1 MAQGGGGAAA
11 GAGGAVA
18 GGGGGGGS
26 KILDILKS
34 VGIPIGLGALASGS
48 PLAAMGVRTGLGAF
62 SMFSENRRQ
71 KKLSELMAEYYGG
84 QAGEKVETPS
94 NIGDPAFGAAAPG
107 KFGLGTDMM
116 FKEGRETPSPLGLGG
131 GGRGLAETFDKPEP
145 SMTDSALSSNKISE
159 LLSQKAAPAEKAPMG
174 RDEFFARMAAS
185 GGMTPMQIE
194 SLKAREEDRATAT
207 ERYETGQETGRERY
221 EDTIEFR
228 EGQVGRS
235 EESLGF
241 SRRAADRA
249 DESLDLQKSAAD
261 RAVDREAR
269 ITANSAADNARA
281 ERAGEMA
288 EERFEMV
295 KAQYET
301 SKHLDVKEVASL
313 LNAVNSSLG
322 DMELQLKFADEGQKI
337 ALEEKTTSFRAMQ
350 ATLMS
355 MLEQGV
361 QGAQGGVAPAL
372 MPSHEGGGAPA
383 GTSGRRRFN
392 SATGTWEQGP

>member
-1 MAQGGGGAAA
+1 MAQGGGGAAG
-11 GAGGAVA
+11 GAGGAV
-18 GGGGGGGS
+18 GGGGGGS

-34 VGIPIGLGALASGS
+34 IGIPVGLGVLASGS
-48 PLAAMGVRTGLGAF
+48 PLAAMGVRTGLGAY

-84 QAGEKVETPS
+84 QAGEKVEAPS
-94 NIGDPAFGAAAPG
+94 NAGDPAFGAATPG
-107 KFGLGTDMM
+107 KFGLGGRDMA
-116 FKEGRETPSPLGLGG
+116 FKEGRDTPSPLGLGG
-131 GGRGLAETFDKPEP
+131 GGRGLAETLDQPEP
-145 SMTDSALSSNKISE
+145 SMADSAFSPNKISE
-159 LLSQKAAPAEKAPMG
+159 LLSRKAAPAEKPAMG
-174 RDEFFARMAAS
+174 RDEFFARMAAT

-194 SLKAREEDRATAT
+194 SLKGREQDRATST
-207 ERYETGQETGRERY
+207 ERYETGLETDRERY

-228 EGQVGRS
+228 EGSEARS

-269 ITANSAADNARA
+269 ITANSAADDARA
-281 ERAGEMA
+281 ERAAEMA

-295 KAQYET
+295 KAQYEE
-301 SKHLDVKEVASL
+301 SKKLDVKEVASL
-313 LNAVNSSLG
+313 LNAVNSTLG
-322 DMELQLKFADEGQKI
+322 DMELQLKFADEGQKV
-337 ALEEKTTSFRAMQ
+337 ALEEKTISFRAMQ

-361 QGAQGGVAPAL
+361 QGAQGGVPSPL
-372 MPSHEGGGAPA
+372 LPSHDGAEAPV
-383 GTSGRRRFN
+383 SRRRYN
-392 SATGTWEQGP
+392 AATGTFD